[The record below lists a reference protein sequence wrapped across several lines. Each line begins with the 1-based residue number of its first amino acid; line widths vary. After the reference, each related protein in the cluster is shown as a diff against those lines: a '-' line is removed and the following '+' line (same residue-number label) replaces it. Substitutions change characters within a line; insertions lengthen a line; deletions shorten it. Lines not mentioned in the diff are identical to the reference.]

1 MLLKNVLLFS
11 ATGITIF
18 RGINAVDGDKPNTPN
33 SELQYA
39 IVAGNEQGKFT
50 LESSPR
56 AALVLRKPLDFDAGD
71 TSFNL
76 TIMAAVSPL
85 SPYTKCRCN
94 MCQVAATYLYFNL
107 THIN

>member
-1 MLLKNVLLFS
+1 MLRLLFNS
-11 ATGITIF
+11 CYLDVLHTGITIF

-39 IVAGNEQGKFT
+39 IVAGNEKGKFT

-71 TSFNL
+71 TTFNL
-76 TIMAAVSPL
+76 TIMAAVSTIHLP
-85 SPYTKCRCN
+85 
-94 MCQVAATYLYFNL
+94 
-107 THIN
+107 